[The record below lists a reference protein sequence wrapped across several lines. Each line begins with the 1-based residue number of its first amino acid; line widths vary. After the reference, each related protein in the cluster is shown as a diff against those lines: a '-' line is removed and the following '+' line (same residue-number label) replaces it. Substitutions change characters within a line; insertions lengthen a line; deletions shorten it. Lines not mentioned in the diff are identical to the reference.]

1 MNLHQLNVF
10 RAIVENGSFSKAAAE
25 LCIAQSAVSYHI
37 KLLEA
42 EVGDPLFLR
51 VKTRVCLTETGK
63 VLWKH
68 VAKIFQAVEETKNA
82 IAEMGHGH
90 SGELHFGLGV
100 SSLSDQLPGF
110 LKHLKEI
117 CPRVSFNV
125 VMGSSPQILESIRS
139 NKLDLGI
146 VSLPVESSDYTTH
159 SLFYEE
165 EEMVVITRKEGFGA
179 TETEITPEELIGLPL
194 ILYDKSTATRSSLDR
209 FFQEA
214 DVTPFVFME
223 VDREETMMSLVRSGL
238 GAAILPRCVPGLQEE
253 SESLHFLRLKNAY
266 LRREVGVALLNSPTR
281 PFLVEQA
288 LRLCRQHFRASLPT
302 ALKSRAALNNL

>member
-10 RAIVENGSFSKAAAE
+10 RAIVETGGFSKAAAE

-37 KLLEA
+37 KLLEG

-51 VKTRVCLTETGK
+51 VKTRVYLTETGK

-68 VAKIFQAVEETKNA
+68 VEKIFHEVEAAKRAVV
-82 IAEMGHGH
+82 EMGYGQT
-90 SGELHFGLGV
+90 GELHFGLGV

-125 VMGSSPQILESIRS
+125 VMGSSPQILESIRT

-146 VSLPVESSDYTTH
+146 VSLPVESSDYVTH
-159 SLFYEE
+159 PLFYEE
-165 EEMVVITRKEGFGA
+165 EEMVVIIRKESVKV
-179 TETEITPEELIGLPL
+179 TKTEITAEELVGLPL
-194 ILYDKSTATRSSLDR
+194 ILYDKNTATRSSLDQ

-223 VDREETMMSLVRSGL
+223 VDREETIMSLVKSGL

-253 SESLHFLRLKNAY
+253 NDSLHFLKLKNAY
-266 LRREVGVALLNSPTR
+266 LRREVGVALLNSATR

-288 LRLCRQHFRASLPT
+288 LHLCRQHFHASRSS
-302 ALKSRAALNNL
+302 ALKKSQVGRY

>member
-10 RAIVENGSFSKAAAE
+10 RAIVETGSFSKAAAD
-25 LCIAQSAVSYHI
+25 LRIAQSAVSYHI

-51 VKTRVCLTETGK
+51 VKTRVYLTETGK

-68 VAKIFQAVEETKNA
+68 VEKIFQAVEAAKKA
-82 IAEMGHGH
+82 IMDMGQGR

-110 LKHLKEI
+110 LRHVKEI

-125 VMGSSPQILESIRS
+125 VMGSSPQILESIRA

-146 VSLPVESSDYTTH
+146 VSLPVESSDYATH

-165 EEMVVITRKEGFGA
+165 EEMVVITRKESPQA
-179 TETEITPEELIGLPL
+179 TKTEITPEELVGLPL
-194 ILYDKSTATRSSLDR
+194 ILYDKSTATRSNLDQ

-223 VDREETMMSLVRSGL
+223 VDREETMMSLVKSGL
-238 GAAILPRCVPGLQEE
+238 GAAILPRCVPGLHEE
-253 SESLHFLRLKNAY
+253 NESLHFLRLKNAY
-266 LRREVGVALLNSPTR
+266 LRREVGVALLNSATR

-288 LRLCRQHFRASLPT
+288 LHLCRQHFHASIPRSLQ
-302 ALKSRAALNNL
+302 L

>member
-10 RAIVENGSFSKAAAE
+10 RAIVETGSFSKAAAE

-51 VKTRVCLTETGK
+51 VKTRVYLTETGK

-68 VAKIFQAVEETKNA
+68 VEKIFHEVEAAKRAV
-82 IAEMGHGH
+82 AELGQGR

-125 VMGSSPQILESIRS
+125 VMGSSPQILESIRA
-139 NKLDLGI
+139 NRLDLGI
-146 VSLPVESSDYTTH
+146 VSLPVVSNDYVTH
-159 SLFYEE
+159 LLFYEE
-165 EEMVVITRKEGFGA
+165 EEMVVITRKEGLHDSK
-179 TETEITPEELIGLPL
+179 TEITPEELVGLPL
-194 ILYDKSTATRSSLDR
+194 ILYDKSTATRSNLDR

-223 VDREETMMSLVRSGL
+223 VDREETIMSLVKSGL
-238 GAAILPRCVPGLQEE
+238 GAAILPRCVPGLHEE
-253 SESLHFLRLKNAY
+253 NESLHFLRLKNAY
-266 LRREVGVALLNSPTR
+266 LRREVGVALLNSATR

-288 LRLCRQHFRASLPT
+288 LQLCREHFHASMPGSLQH
-302 ALKSRAALNNL
+302 

>member
-10 RAIVENGSFSKAAAE
+10 RAIVETGSFSKAASE

-51 VKTRVCLTETGK
+51 VKTRVYLTETGK

-68 VAKIFQAVEETKNA
+68 VERIFKAVEEAKSA
-82 IAEMGHGH
+82 IAEMGQGH

-125 VMGSSPQILESIRS
+125 IMGSSPQILESIRV

-146 VSLPVESSDYTTH
+146 VSLPVESSDFTTQQ
-159 SLFYEE
+159 LFYEE
-165 EEMVVITRKEGFGA
+165 EEMVVITHKESPHA
-179 TETEITPEELIGLPL
+179 KDSEITPEELVGLPL
-194 ILYDKSTATRSSLDR
+194 ILYNKSTATRSNLDQ
-209 FFQEA
+209 FFREA

-223 VDREETMMSLVRSGL
+223 VDREETMMSLVKSGL

-266 LRREVGVALLNSPTR
+266 LRREVGVTLLNSPTR

-288 LRLCRQHFRASLPT
+288 LRLCREHFHASIPRSLS
-302 ALKSRAALNNL
+302 ASKR

>member
-10 RAIVENGSFSKAAAE
+10 RAIVETGSFSKAAAE

-42 EVGDPLFLR
+42 EVGDLLFLR
-51 VKTRVCLTETGK
+51 VKTRVYLTETGK

-68 VAKIFQAVEETKNA
+68 VEKIFHEVEAAKKA
-82 IAEMGHGH
+82 IAEMGEGH

-110 LKHLKEI
+110 LRHLKEI

-146 VSLPVESSDYTTH
+146 VSLPVESSDFETQP
-159 SLFYEE
+159 LFYEE
-165 EEMVVITRKEGFGA
+165 EEMVVITRKESPQA
-179 TETEITPEELIGLPL
+179 TKTEITPEELVGLPL
-194 ILYDKSTATRSSLDR
+194 ILYDKSTATRSNLDQ

-223 VDREETMMSLVRSGL
+223 VDREETMMSLVKSGL
-238 GAAILPRCVPGLQEE
+238 GAAILPRCVPGLHEE
-253 SESLHFLRLKNAY
+253 NESFNFRTLKNAY
-266 LRREVGVALLNSPTR
+266 LRREVGVALLKSATR

-288 LRLCRQHFRASLPT
+288 LDLCRQHFQASMPRSLQF
-302 ALKSRAALNNL
+302 